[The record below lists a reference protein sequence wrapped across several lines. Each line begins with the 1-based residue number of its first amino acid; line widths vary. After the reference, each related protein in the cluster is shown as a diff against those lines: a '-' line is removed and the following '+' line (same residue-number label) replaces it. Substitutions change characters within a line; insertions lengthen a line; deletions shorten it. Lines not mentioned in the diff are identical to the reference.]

1 MIYTIEELIMHKDW
15 RGLIKI
21 KKIQHLS
28 KTGEVLWEDSNLY
41 NTLHLEGE
49 LFILNAVFA
58 GGQDSTFIPD
68 FYYFGLDNRTTI
80 AAADTMASLQNE
92 PSTFGYIRQDV
103 SSLSQ
108 FSVALNAG
116 HYRADS
122 PVIAFSAVG
131 GGWGPVRN
139 LFLTDESDDT
149 GSLISS
155 VELSTAPI
163 TLSAGEQILLEMG
176 LSLFD
181 VP

>member
-1 MIYTIEELIMHKDW
+1 MIYTIEESIMHKDW

-21 KKIQHLS
+21 KKVQHLS
-28 KTGEVLWEDSNLY
+28 KTGEVLWENSNIY
-41 NTLHLEGE
+41 NTLHLDGE

-58 GGQDSTFIPD
+58 GGQDSLYIPD
-68 FYYFGLDNRTTI
+68 FYYFGLDNRAAI
-80 AAADTMASLQNE
+80 AAADTLADLQNE
-92 PSTFGYIRQDV
+92 PLVNGYIRQDV
-103 SSLSQ
+103 ASLSQ
-108 FSVALNAG
+108 FSVALNTG

-122 PVIAFSAVG
+122 PVVAFSAIG

-155 VELSTAPI
+155 VSLGAVVS
-163 TLSAGEQILLEMG
+163 LVAGEQILLEMG

>member
-1 MIYTIEELIMHKDW
+1 MQKDW
-15 RGLIKI
+15 YGLIKI

-28 KTGEVLWEDSNLY
+28 KTGEVLWENSNLY
-41 NTLHLEGE
+41 NTLHLDGE
-49 LFILNAVFA
+49 LFILNAMFA
-58 GGQDSTFIPD
+58 GGQDNIYIPD

-80 AAADTMASLQNE
+80 TAADTMVSLQNE
-92 PSTFGYIRQDV
+92 PLVNGYIRQDV

-108 FSVALNAG
+108 FSVALNTG

-122 PVIAFSAVG
+122 PVIAFSAIG

-139 LFLTDESDDT
+139 LFLTDKGDNT

-155 VELSTAPI
+155 VSLGSVVSLI
-163 TLSAGEQILLEMG
+163 AGEQILLKMA

>member
-1 MIYTIEELIMHKDW
+1 MHKNW

-28 KTGEVLWEDSNLY
+28 KTGEVLWENSNLY
-41 NTLHLEGE
+41 NTLHLDGE

-58 GGQDSTFIPD
+58 GGQDNIYIPD

-80 AAADTMASLQNE
+80 AAADTMGSLQNE
-92 PSTFGYIRQDV
+92 PLVNGYIRQDV
-103 SSLSQ
+103 ASLSQ
-108 FSVALNAG
+108 FSVVLNTG
-116 HYRADS
+116 HYRAES

-131 GGWGPVRN
+131 GGWGPVKN

-155 VELSTAPI
+155 VALGSTV